1 MKNAIILHGMPS
13 RKEYYSLKKPT
24 LSNAHWFP
32 WLQKQLYARDIKAD
46 TPEVPH
52 SYDPQWELWVREV
65 ERFEIDEN
73 TTLIGHSCGAGFWVK
88 YLSIHKELKVGK
100 VILVAP
106 WIDPDNDE
114 ARDFFMHFKIDVDM
128 VKRTK
133 GITIFN
139 SDNDMGNVHKTVAL
153 LREQIKDIEYQ
164 EFRKYGHFTL
174 DHMKTD
180 KFPELLKEL
189 I

>member
-1 MKNAIILHGMPS
+1 MKNAILLHGIPE
-13 RKEYYSLKKPT
+13 KEEYYSGEYPVQ
-24 LSNAHWFP
+24 SNMHWWP
-32 WLQKQLYARDIKAD
+32 WLQKQLYIRDIKAD
-46 TPEVPH
+46 TPEVPY
-52 SYDPQWELWVREV
+52 SYDPKWELWVKEV
-65 ERFEIDEN
+65 ERFEIGPQ
-73 TTLIGHSCGAGFWVK
+73 TALVGHSGGAGFWVK
-88 YLSIHKELKVGK
+88 YLSLHKKLKVGK

-114 ARDFFMHFKIDVDM
+114 ARDFFMHFKIDADM

-133 GITIFN
+133 GMTIFN
-139 SDNDMGNVHKTVAL
+139 SDNDMGNVHKSVAL
-153 LREQIKDIEYQ
+153 LREQINDIEYQ

-189 I
+189 L